1 MTSGTT
7 PIGSMEEFIRALD
20 EHPEW
25 LDAVRSRV
33 LGERTAELLDNA
45 ANTLDRIN
53 GRLTRVEEIQVE
65 QTRGLDAL
73 AARVDTLTTRVDA
86 LTDKV
91 DTLAETVRDLV
102 GAVQT
107 LSDRLGVY
115 ERRTER
121 DLGIIKGHMM
131 KTVAREEAADIA
143 DILNLRYVATLSVP
157 QLRDMTDSYGDTSD
171 IAPGDLASF
180 RRADLIAEAVDRNGD
195 ACYVAAEASFV
206 VSKRDTDR
214 AVRNAEYLTRF
225 TGKPA
230 YPAVAGVFLHESV
243 QQLVLSG
250 AIPCHTIT
258 EEELTGE

>member
-1 MTSGTT
+1 MTSRMT
-7 PIGSMEEFIRALD
+7 PISSMEEFIRALD

-45 ANTLDRIN
+45 ASTLDRIN
-53 GRLTRVEEIQVE
+53 GRLTHVEEAQAELIS
-65 QTRGLDAL
+65 GLES
-73 AARVDTLTTRVDA
+73 LTARVDA
-86 LTDKV
+86 LAT
-91 DTLAETVRDLV
+91 TVRDLV

-107 LSDRLGVY
+107 LSERLGVY

-171 IAPGDLASF
+171 ITPGDLASF

-195 ACYVAAEASFV
+195 ACYIAAEASFV

-230 YPAVAGVFLHESV
+230 YPAVAGVFLHESI

>member
-7 PIGSMEEFIRALD
+7 PISSMEEFIRALD

-45 ANTLDRIN
+45 GNTLERIN
-53 GRLTRVEEIQVE
+53 GRLTRVEEVQVE
-65 QTRGLDAL
+65 LAGGLEAL
-73 AARVDTLTTRVDA
+73 ATRVDA

-91 DTLAETVRDLV
+91 DALATTVRDLV

-107 LSDRLGVY
+107 LSERLGVY

-131 KTVAREEAADIA
+131 KAVAREEAADIA
-143 DILNLRYVATLSVP
+143 DILNLRYVATLSVAE
-157 QLRDMTDSYGDTSD
+157 LRDMTDSYGDTSN
-171 IAPGDLASF
+171 IAPGDLVSF
-180 RRADLIAEAVDRNGD
+180 RRADLIAEAVDSNGA
-195 ACYVAAEASFV
+195 ACYIAAEASFV

-230 YPAVAGVFLHESV
+230 YPAVAGVFLHESI